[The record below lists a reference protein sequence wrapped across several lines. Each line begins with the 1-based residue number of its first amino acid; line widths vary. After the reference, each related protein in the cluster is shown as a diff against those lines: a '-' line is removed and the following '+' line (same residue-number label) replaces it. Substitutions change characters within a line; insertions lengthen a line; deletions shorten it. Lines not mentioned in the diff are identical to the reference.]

1 MNQNLRER
9 LSALSRQARPAG
21 SAGAPARAPASG
33 SARRPRG
40 GTPPPLDRILPGR
53 EVRTDQG
60 VCWLHERPLDRWAGA
75 GSELAGCL
83 SRRLTEPLP
92 ADLGNDPGY
101 HAWQDRGLDA
111 ALFLDLETTG
121 LSATPIFLAGLLS
134 ADDGR
139 LIFRL
144 YLARNYAEEPALV
157 AALVAEIARRPIVVT
172 FNGKSYDLPFLRERA
187 GRLRLPA
194 PRPEAVLDMLHPAR
208 RRWAGRLP
216 DCRLQT
222 LEWHLCGRR
231 RAGDIDGSDIPDAYH
246 RFVRDQDPRPLLPVF
261 QHNIVDLQ
269 TLAEITHHVLGTPP
283 LQTPD

>member
-9 LSALSRQARPAG
+9 LSALARQARPAG
-21 SAGAPARAPASG
+21 AGGPARAPAPAGTS
-33 SARRPRG
+33 RRRR

-53 EVRTDQG
+53 EFETGHGR
-60 VCWLHERPLDRWAGA
+60 CWLHERPLEQWAGA
-75 GSELAGCL
+75 AAGLAAGLAHRLAG
-83 SRRLTEPLP
+83 PLP
-92 ADLGNDPGY
+92 ADLDSDPGGQ
-101 HAWQDRGLDA
+101 AWRDRGLDA

-134 ADDGR
+134 AEGGR
-139 LIFRL
+139 MAFRL

-157 AALVAEIARRPIVVT
+157 AALSAEVARRPIVVT
-172 FNGKSYDLPFLRERA
+172 FNGKSYDLPFLRERV

-194 PRPEAVLDMLHPAR
+194 LQPVAVLDMLHPSR

-231 RAGDIDGSDIPDAYH
+231 RAGDINGSDIPDAYH

-261 QHNIVDLQ
+261 QHNILDLQ
-269 TLAEITHHVLGTPP
+269 TLAEITQHVLGTPP
-283 LQTPD
+283 SPEED